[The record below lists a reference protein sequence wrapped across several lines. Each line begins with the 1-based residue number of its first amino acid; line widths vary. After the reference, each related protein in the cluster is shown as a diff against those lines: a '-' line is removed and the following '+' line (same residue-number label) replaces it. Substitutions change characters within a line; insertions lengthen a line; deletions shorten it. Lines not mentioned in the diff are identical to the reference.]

1 MRRFSI
7 KGAYAVSKVNT
18 TLIGLVLAGGQ
29 SRRMGQDKALM
40 RYQGRTL
47 IDNASLLLQ
56 SASCD
61 KVLISRN
68 APGFL
73 NDKIEDAGPLSGV
86 HAVLDALSQ
95 PDNHNGNPCE
105 LLVLPVDMPQMTPE
119 LLRILVS
126 RGREAE
132 KACYVEKRFLP
143 FYLPVTQDTKALLA
157 NYLVEQSKRRV
168 VGFLEILNAVSLKE
182 ADLKKAARKDE
193 SDNKKRLAN
202 MSNEDGVEW
211 LNVNTPGDWPHEK

>member
-1 MRRFSI
+1 M
-7 KGAYAVSKVNT
+7 SKVNT

-73 NDKIEDAGPLSGV
+73 NDRIEDAGPLSGV

-95 PDNHNGNPCE
+95 SDNHNGNPCE

-143 FYLPVTQDTKALLA
+143 FYLPVTQKTKALLA
-157 NYLVEQSKRRV
+157 NYLVEQKKRRV

-182 ADLKKAARKDE
+182 GDLKKTARKDE

>member
-1 MRRFSI
+1 
-7 KGAYAVSKVNT
+7 VSKVNT

-73 NDKIEDAGPLSGV
+73 NDRIEDAGPLSGV

-95 PDNHNGNPCE
+95 SDNHNGNPCE

-143 FYLPVTQDTKALLA
+143 FYLPVTQKTKALLA

-182 ADLKKAARKDE
+182 GDLKKIARKDE

-211 LNVNTPGDWPHEK
+211 LNVNTPGEWPHEK

>member
-1 MRRFSI
+1 M
-7 KGAYAVSKVNT
+7 SKVNT

-73 NDKIEDAGPLSGV
+73 NDRIEDAGPLSGV

-95 PDNHNGNPCE
+95 SDNHNGNPCE

-143 FYLPVTQDTKALLA
+143 FYLPVTQKTKALLA

-182 ADLKKAARKDE
+182 GDLKKIARKDE

>member
-1 MRRFSI
+1 MRRFLI

-40 RYQGRTL
+40 RYKGRTL

-95 PDNHNGNPCE
+95 SDNHNGNPCE

-182 ADLKKAARKDE
+182 GDLKKIARKDE

>member
-1 MRRFSI
+1 M
-7 KGAYAVSKVNT
+7 SKVNT
-18 TLIGLVLAGGQ
+18 TLVGLVLAGGQ

-47 IDNASLLLQ
+47 IDNAALLLQ

-68 APGFL
+68 ALGFL

-95 PDNHNGNPCE
+95 SDNHNGNPCE

-168 VGFLEILNAVSLKE
+168 VGFLEVLNAVSLKE
-182 ADLKKAARKDE
+182 GDLKKTARKKE

>member
-1 MRRFSI
+1 M
-7 KGAYAVSKVNT
+7 SKVNT

-73 NDKIEDAGPLSGV
+73 NDRIEDAGPLSGV

-95 PDNHNGNPCE
+95 SDNHNGNPCE

-168 VGFLEILNAVSLKE
+168 VGFLEILNAVPLKE
-182 ADLKKAARKDE
+182 GDLKKTARKEE
-193 SDNKKRLAN
+193 SANKKRIAN

>member
-1 MRRFSI
+1 M
-7 KGAYAVSKVNT
+7 SKVNT

-73 NDKIEDAGPLSGV
+73 NDRIEDAGPLSGV

-95 PDNHNGNPCE
+95 SDNHNGNPCE

-182 ADLKKAARKDE
+182 ADLKKTARKEE

>member
-1 MRRFSI
+1 M
-7 KGAYAVSKVNT
+7 SKVNT

-95 PDNHNGNPCE
+95 SDNHNGNPCE

-143 FYLPVTQDTKALLA
+143 FYLPVTQKTKALLA
-157 NYLVEQSKRRV
+157 NYLVEQKKRRV
-168 VGFLEILNAVSLKE
+168 VGFLEILNAVPLKE
-182 ADLKKAARKDE
+182 GDLKKTARKEE
-193 SDNKKRLAN
+193 SANKKRLAN

-211 LNVNTPGDWPHEK
+211 LNVNTPGEWPHEK

>member
-1 MRRFSI
+1 M
-7 KGAYAVSKVNT
+7 GKVNT

-95 PDNHNGNPCE
+95 PDNHNGNLCE

-182 ADLKKAARKDE
+182 GDLKKIARKDE

>member
-1 MRRFSI
+1 M
-7 KGAYAVSKVNT
+7 SKVNT

-95 PDNHNGNPCE
+95 SDNHNGNPCE

-182 ADLKKAARKDE
+182 AGLKKTARKDE
-193 SDNKKRLAN
+193 SDSKAN
-202 MSNEDGVEW
+202 MSNDDDVEW

>member
-1 MRRFSI
+1 M
-7 KGAYAVSKVNT
+7 SKVNT

-95 PDNHNGNPCE
+95 SDNHNGNPCE

-143 FYLPVTQDTKALLA
+143 FYLPVTQKTKALLA
-157 NYLVEQSKRRV
+157 NYLVEQKKRRV

-202 MSNEDGVEW
+202 MSNEDDVEW

>member
-1 MRRFSI
+1 M
-7 KGAYAVSKVNT
+7 SKVNT

-47 IDNASLLLQ
+47 IDNAALLLQ

-95 PDNHNGNPCE
+95 SDNHNGNPCE

-182 ADLKKAARKDE
+182 GDLKKIARKDE
-193 SDNKKRLAN
+193 SDSKKRLAN
-202 MSNEDGVEW
+202 MSNDDGVEW

>member
-1 MRRFSI
+1 M
-7 KGAYAVSKVNT
+7 SKVNT

-182 ADLKKAARKDE
+182 ADLKKTARKEE

-202 MSNEDGVEW
+202 MSNDDGVEW

>member
-1 MRRFSI
+1 M
-7 KGAYAVSKVNT
+7 SKVNT

-95 PDNHNGNPCE
+95 SDNHNGNPCE

-143 FYLPVTQDTKALLA
+143 FYLPVTQKTKALLA

-182 ADLKKAARKDE
+182 GDLKKIARKDE

>member
-1 MRRFSI
+1 M
-7 KGAYAVSKVNT
+7 SKVNT

-56 SASCD
+56 AASCD

-68 APGFL
+68 TPGFL

-95 PDNHNGNPCE
+95 SDNHNGNPCE

-182 ADLKKAARKDE
+182 GDLKKTARKEE
-193 SDNKKRLAN
+193 SANKKRLAN

-211 LNVNTPGDWPHEK
+211 LNVNTPGEWPHEK

>member
-1 MRRFSI
+1 M
-7 KGAYAVSKVNT
+7 SKVNT

-73 NDKIEDAGPLSGV
+73 NDKIEDVGPLSGV

-95 PDNHNGNPCE
+95 SDNHNGNPCE

-182 ADLKKAARKDE
+182 AGLKKTARKDE
-193 SDNKKRLAN
+193 RDSKMRLAN

>member
-1 MRRFSI
+1 M
-7 KGAYAVSKVNT
+7 SKVNT

-73 NDKIEDAGPLSGV
+73 NDRIEDAGPLSGV
-86 HAVLDALSQ
+86 HAVLNALSQ
-95 PDNHNGNPCE
+95 SDNHNGNPCE

-182 ADLKKAARKDE
+182 GDLKKTARKEE

>member
-95 PDNHNGNPCE
+95 SDNHNGNPCE

-168 VGFLEILNAVSLKE
+168 VGFLEILNAVPLKE
-182 ADLKKAARKDE
+182 GDLKKTARKEE
-193 SDNKKRLAN
+193 SANKKRLAN

-211 LNVNTPGDWPHEK
+211 LNVNTPGEWPHEK

>member
-1 MRRFSI
+1 M
-7 KGAYAVSKVNT
+7 SKVNT

-73 NDKIEDAGPLSGV
+73 NDRIEDAGPLSGV

-95 PDNHNGNPCE
+95 SDNHNGNPCE

-143 FYLPVTQDTKALLA
+143 FYLPVTQKTKALLA

-182 ADLKKAARKDE
+182 GDLKKTARKEE

>member
-7 KGAYAVSKVNT
+7 KEAYAVSKVNT

-73 NDKIEDAGPLSGV
+73 NDRIEDAGPLSGV

-95 PDNHNGNPCE
+95 SDNHNGNPCE

-143 FYLPVTQDTKALLA
+143 FYLPVTQKTKALLA

-182 ADLKKAARKDE
+182 GDLKKTARKEE

>member
-1 MRRFSI
+1 M
-7 KGAYAVSKVNT
+7 SKVNT

-73 NDKIEDAGPLSGV
+73 NDRIEDAGPLSGV

-95 PDNHNGNPCE
+95 SDNHNGNPCE

-143 FYLPVTQDTKALLA
+143 FYLPVTQKTKALLA
-157 NYLVEQSKRRV
+157 NYLVEQKKRRV

-182 ADLKKAARKDE
+182 GDLKKTARKDE

-211 LNVNTPGDWPHEK
+211 LNVNTPGERPHEK

>member
-1 MRRFSI
+1 M
-7 KGAYAVSKVNT
+7 SKVNT

-168 VGFLEILNAVSLKE
+168 VGFLEILNAVPLKE
-182 ADLKKAARKDE
+182 GDLKKTARTEE

>member
-1 MRRFSI
+1 M
-7 KGAYAVSKVNT
+7 SKVNT
-18 TLIGLVLAGGQ
+18 TLVGLVLAGGQ

-47 IDNASLLLQ
+47 IDNAALLLQ

-95 PDNHNGNPCE
+95 SDNHNGNPCE

-182 ADLKKAARKDE
+182 AGLKKTARKDE
-193 SDNKKRLAN
+193 SDSKAN
-202 MSNEDGVEW
+202 MSNDDDVEW

>member
-1 MRRFSI
+1 M
-7 KGAYAVSKVNT
+7 SKVNT

-95 PDNHNGNPCE
+95 SDNHNGNPCE

-182 ADLKKAARKDE
+182 GELKKTARKEE

>member
-1 MRRFSI
+1 M
-7 KGAYAVSKVNT
+7 SKENT

-95 PDNHNGNPCE
+95 SDNHNGNPCE

-143 FYLPVTQDTKALLA
+143 FYLPVTQKTKALLA
-157 NYLVEQSKRRV
+157 NYLVEQKKRRV

-182 ADLKKAARKDE
+182 GDLKKTARKDE

>member
-1 MRRFSI
+1 M
-7 KGAYAVSKVNT
+7 SKVNT

-73 NDKIEDAGPLSGV
+73 NDRIEDAGPLSGV

-95 PDNHNGNPCE
+95 SDNHNGNPCE

-132 KACYVEKRFLP
+132 KACYVENRFLP
-143 FYLPVTQDTKALLA
+143 FFLPVAQNTQALLA

-182 ADLKKAARKDE
+182 GDLKKTARKKE

>member
-1 MRRFSI
+1 M
-7 KGAYAVSKVNT
+7 SKVNT

-73 NDKIEDAGPLSGV
+73 NDRIEDAGPLSGV

-95 PDNHNGNPCE
+95 SDNHNGNPCE

-182 ADLKKAARKDE
+182 ADLKKTARKDE

-211 LNVNTPGDWPHEK
+211 LNVNTPGEWPHEK

>member
-18 TLIGLVLAGGQ
+18 TLIGLALAGGQ

-182 ADLKKAARKDE
+182 GDLKKIARKDE

>member
-1 MRRFSI
+1 M
-7 KGAYAVSKVNT
+7 SKVNT

-95 PDNHNGNPCE
+95 SDNHNGNPCE

-143 FYLPVTQDTKALLA
+143 FYLPVTQDTKTLLA

-182 ADLKKAARKDE
+182 GDLKKIARKDE

>member
-1 MRRFSI
+1 M
-7 KGAYAVSKVNT
+7 SKVNT

-95 PDNHNGNPCE
+95 SDNHNGNPCE

-143 FYLPVTQDTKALLA
+143 FYLPVTQKTKALLA
-157 NYLVEQSKRRV
+157 NYLVEQKKRRV

-182 ADLKKAARKDE
+182 GDLKRTARKKE

>member
-95 PDNHNGNPCE
+95 SDNHNGNPCE

-182 ADLKKAARKDE
+182 GDLKKIARKDE

-211 LNVNTPGDWPHEK
+211 LNVNTPGEWPHEK

>member
-1 MRRFSI
+1 M
-7 KGAYAVSKVNT
+7 SKVNT

-68 APGFL
+68 ALGFL

-95 PDNHNGNPCE
+95 SDNHNGNPCE

-182 ADLKKAARKDE
+182 GDLKKTARKKE

>member
-1 MRRFSI
+1 
-7 KGAYAVSKVNT
+7 VSKVNT

-95 PDNHNGNPCE
+95 SDNHNGNPCE

-143 FYLPVTQDTKALLA
+143 FYLPVTQKTKALLA
-157 NYLVEQSKRRV
+157 NYLVEQKKRRV

-182 ADLKKAARKDE
+182 GDLKKTARKDE

-211 LNVNTPGDWPHEK
+211 LNVNTPGEWPHEK

>member
-1 MRRFSI
+1 M
-7 KGAYAVSKVNT
+7 SKVNT

-73 NDKIEDAGPLSGV
+73 NDRIEDAGPLSGV

-95 PDNHNGNPCE
+95 SDNHNGNPCE

-132 KACYVEKRFLP
+132 KACYVENRFLP

-182 ADLKKAARKDE
+182 AGLKKTARKDE
-193 SDNKKRLAN
+193 SDSKAN
-202 MSNEDGVEW
+202 MSNDDDVEW

>member
-1 MRRFSI
+1 M
-7 KGAYAVSKVNT
+7 SKVNT

-56 SASCD
+56 AASCD

-68 APGFL
+68 TPGFL

-95 PDNHNGNPCE
+95 SDNHNGNPCE

-143 FYLPVTQDTKALLA
+143 FYLPVTQKTKALLA
-157 NYLVEQSKRRV
+157 NYLVEQKKRRV

-182 ADLKKAARKDE
+182 GDLKKTARKDE

>member
-1 MRRFSI
+1 V
-7 KGAYAVSKVNT
+7 GKVNT

-95 PDNHNGNPCE
+95 SDNHNGNPCE

-182 ADLKKAARKDE
+182 GDLKKIARKDE

>member
-1 MRRFSI
+1 M
-7 KGAYAVSKVNT
+7 SKVNT
-18 TLIGLVLAGGQ
+18 TLVGLVLAGGQ

-95 PDNHNGNPCE
+95 SDNHNGNPCE

-182 ADLKKAARKDE
+182 GDLKKTARKDE

-211 LNVNTPGDWPHEK
+211 LNVNTPGEWPHEK

>member
-1 MRRFSI
+1 M
-7 KGAYAVSKVNT
+7 SKVNT

-95 PDNHNGNPCE
+95 SDNHNGNPCE

-182 ADLKKAARKDE
+182 AGLKKTARKDE

>member
-1 MRRFSI
+1 M
-7 KGAYAVSKVNT
+7 SKVNT

-95 PDNHNGNPCE
+95 SDNHNGNPCE

-182 ADLKKAARKDE
+182 ADLKKTARKEE
-193 SDNKKRLAN
+193 SANKKRLAN